1 LADYHVTKKG
11 NTTGANIAPRNGL
24 VKCRLQR
31 QKALSR
37 NIFMN
42 RKKTQGVKK
51 NRRTIKVSF
60 WKGEVE
66 MIDQPPWLI
75 VLIILIVVAFLMT
88 LRP

>member
-1 LADYHVTKKG
+1 MPFTTPESLVAKYFYEPKK
-11 NTTGANIAPRNGL
+11 NTG
-24 VKCRLQR
+24 
-31 QKALSR
+31 S
-37 NIFMN
+37 
-42 RKKTQGVKK
+42 KK